1 MRSDDDELLQEIV
14 RRVNSLRDEML
25 ALESR
30 LVQLI
35 ARVEA
40 ELKGQPD
47 ELNKCDNG
55 NTDAETKETSKA
67 ARDAATP
74 EVPKVQEVHKE
85 KSNLPS
91 CVSKFC
97 WTFSI

>member
-35 ARVEA
+35 

-47 ELNKCDNG
+47 ELNKCDNA

-91 CVSKFC
+91 SVSKFC

>member
-1 MRSDDDELLQEIV
+1 MKSQKLKVSIFW
-14 RRVNSLRDEML
+14 SW
-25 ALESR
+25 LESI
-30 LVQLI
+30 QNK
-35 ARVEA
+35 
-40 ELKGQPD
+40 LKGQPE
-47 ELNKCDNG
+47 ELNKCDNA

-91 CVSKFC
+91 SVSKFC